1 MSVVI
6 WCFFFFFKQ
15 KTAYEIGTGDWS
27 SDVCSSDLP
36 YTTIILAVY
45 PLGLQI
51 IKVLFFYLCVLDE
64 TTVYYDVYTDSGS
77 WLYKCM

>member
-1 MSVVI
+1 MLMR
-6 WCFFFFFKQ
+6 CQKQ
-15 KTAYEIGTGDWS
+15 PIKVNGVSI
-27 SDVCSSDLP
+27 LP
-36 YTTIILAVY
+36 YATIILAVY
-45 PLGLQI
+45 PLDLQI